1 MSINH
6 EIQQAIKSAESI
18 LVITHIGPDGDALG
32 SLTAV
37 GAALKQLGKSH
48 SLVCDD
54 GGLSRFRYLPF
65 SENIQNRRDSAG
77 NYDLIIAVDCGDE
90 MRMGQSFSTLPDPK
104 PPVINIDH
112 HVTNTLF
119 GDINLVRPDVASTTE
134 VLYGLFADMGLN
146 MSQEMALC
154 LLTGLVTDTLGF
166 RTVGVSANTMKI
178 ASHLM
183 DAGAD
188 LSLVTMHGL
197 NLKPLSTLR
206 LWQLGLNNMRMENG
220 LIWTTLDKG
229 ALRDIGHTGASS
241 AGLVNLLADVDE
253 AAIGAVLMEM
263 EDGSVRVGFRCRPPY
278 NVSELAVN
286 LGGGG
291 HPLAA
296 GCTLDGP
303 LDRAESL
310 VVDMCKDAVRQQ
322 AAMAVNDY

>member
-1 MSINH
+1 MSINSK
-6 EIQQAIKSAESI
+6 IQQAIRSAESI

-37 GAALKQLGKSH
+37 GLALKQLSKNH

-54 GGLSRFRYLPF
+54 GGLSRFRYLPLA
-65 SENIQNRRDSAG
+65 ENIQNRRDSNG
-77 NYDLIIAVDCGDE
+77 NYDLIISVDCGDE
-90 MRMGQSFSTLPDPK
+90 TRMGQAFSTLPDPK
-104 PPVINIDH
+104 PPIINIDH

-119 GDINLVRPDVASTTE
+119 GDLNLVKPDAASTTE
-134 VLYGLFADMGLN
+134 VLYGLFKEMGLDTTADM
-146 MSQEMALC
+146 ALS
-154 LLTGLVTDTLGF
+154 LLTGMVTDTLGF
-166 RTVGVSANTMKI
+166 RTVGVSANTMKV
-178 ASHLM
+178 ASILM

-188 LSLVTMHGL
+188 LTLVTMYGL
-197 NLKPLSTLR
+197 NLKPISTLR

-220 LIWTTLDKG
+220 LVWTTLDKT
-229 ALRDIGHTGASS
+229 ALRTIGHNGASS

-253 AAIGAVLMEM
+253 AAMGAVLMEM

-278 NVSELAVN
+278 NVAELAVN

-296 GCTLDGP
+296 GCSLDGP

-310 VVDMCKDAVRQQ
+310 VVDMCKEAIRQQ
-322 AAMAVNDY
+322 AAMAESNF